1 MEKTRILIIG
11 ATGNL
16 GYHIA
21 KASINASHPT
31 FTLVRDSS
39 FSDTLKRHKLHS
51 LSDAGAIILKGSL
64 EDERSL
70 VEALTKV
77 DVVICAIPSKQVL
90 SQKNLINAIKLLGS
104 IKKFIPSEFGLD
116 PDKVQISGMDNDF
129 YSRKAE
135 IRRIVEAQGIPHTY
149 ICCNFFMSYL
159 LPSLVQP
166 GSKTPPRD
174 KVTIF
179 GDGNVKGVFVNEI
192 DVAAFTISAV
202 DDPRTL
208 NKAMYLRPAGNV
220 YSMNEL
226 VEDWENK
233 IGKELNKLYV
243 SEEQLLTRI
252 KETPYP
258 QNMELIFIYS
268 AFIKGDQ
275 TYFDIESS
283 GGVEG
288 TQLYPHL
295 NYTTISQFLDTLLK
309 TSVPELKS
317 QE

>member
-21 KASINASHPT
+21 EYSIKKCHPT
-31 FTLVRDSS
+31 FILARDSS
-39 FSDTLKRHKLHS
+39 YSDTLKRRKLHT
-51 LSDAGAIILKGSL
+51 LSEAGAIILKGSL
-64 EDERSL
+64 EDETSL
-70 VEALTKV
+70 VEALKKV
-77 DVVICAIPSKQVL
+77 DVVICSIPSKQVL
-90 SQKNLINAIKLLGS
+90 AQKILIEAIKTVGS

-116 PDKVQISGMDNDF
+116 PDKVQISGMDNGF

-135 IRRIVEAQGIPHTY
+135 IRRIVEAEGIPHTY
-149 ICCNFFMSYL
+149 ICCNFFTSYL

-166 GSKTPPRD
+166 GLKTPPRD

-179 GDGNVKGVFVNEI
+179 GDGTVKGVFVNEI

-226 VEDWENK
+226 VEVWESK
-233 IGKELNKLYV
+233 IGKELDKLYV

-258 QNMELIFIYS
+258 QNMELVFIYS

-275 TYFDIESS
+275 TYFNVESS

-288 TQLYPHL
+288 TELYPHL
-295 NYTTISQFLDTLLK
+295 NYTTISQYLDTLVE
-309 TSVPELKS
+309 TTVP
-317 QE
+317 